1 MGSHGPRFMLA
12 GSVGPISPAGTVRR
26 MSWRA
31 MVAATTALSFPIVAA
46 GDSRAADPPRFL
58 AGFAERDIS
67 PQIGDEAPGGYGK
80 ARHAAFHDPCKA
92 RAAVFDDGAGPVAI
106 VGLDALLIRKP
117 TVTEARRRI
126 AERTGIAPQRV
137 MIAASHSHSA
147 GPTGMILPREFD
159 GDSDLVRRL
168 AYDKTVTANDAYL
181 ETVTEGIAAAVTE
194 AFERR
199 ADARAAAGYGVAEG
213 VAFNRRFRMRSG
225 FTMTHPG
232 VGNPDIV
239 SAAGGV
245 DPQVGVIGTWN
256 AAGECVGVVVNFAC
270 HATTGPGGISAD
282 YVYHLE
288 RTLRGAL
295 GDGCVVVFTAGMAGD
310 VTQVDNRSPW
320 AYPQFG
326 DAAARRLGAAV
337 GAAAVRALVALEP
350 SAGPLLPLAAAD
362 RTLEIPRRV
371 PKPERVARARAL
383 VEQPDDAKVDPTEW
397 TFAKELVLLDARI
410 AREPV
415 APVEV
420 QAIQVGPA
428 VFLSCPAEYFVDYG
442 LELKAAGPFPVT
454 FPVSLAND
462 CVGYVP
468 TEDALGPRGGGYET
482 RLTSY
487 SNLVPSAG
495 RTICDALKGLAAGMK
510 PGPVPAAAQAP
521 PFQGQPWSYGNLPP
535 ELD

>member
-1 MGSHGPRFMLA
+1 MNTDRTPRRRRRAYVRLA
-12 GSVGPISPAGTVRR
+12 AWIAAAAVAGGRPC
-26 MSWRA
+26 
-31 MVAATTALSFPIVAA
+31 VAEEGTF
-46 GDSRAADPPRFL
+46 R
-58 AGFAERDIS
+58 AGFAERDVS

-80 ARHAAFHDPCKA
+80 ARHTAFHDPCKA
-92 RAAVFDDGAGPVAI
+92 RAAVFDDGDAPVAI
-106 VGLDALLIRKP
+106 VGVDALLVRRP
-117 TVTEARRRI
+117 TVAEARRRI
-126 AERTGIAPQRV
+126 ADRTGIRPERV

-147 GPTGMILPREFD
+147 GPTGMILPGEYD
-159 GDSDLVRRL
+159 ADPALVRTL
-168 AYDKTVTANDAYL
+168 AYEKTVVAAPDYL
-181 ETVTEGIAAAVTE
+181 EKLVEGIAAAVAE

-199 ADARAAAGYGVAEG
+199 SDARAAAGFGRAEG

-232 VGNPDIV
+232 VGNPEIV
-239 SAAGGV
+239 GVAGGV
-245 DPQVGVIGTWN
+245 DPQVGVLGVWN
-256 AAGECVGVVVNFAC
+256 PAGDCLGAVVNFAC
-270 HATTGPGGISAD
+270 HATTGPRGISAD
-282 YVYHLE
+282 YVLHVE
-288 RTLRGAL
+288 RTLKGAL

-310 VTQVDNRSPW
+310 VTQVDNRNPF

-326 DAAARRLGAAV
+326 AAAARRLGAAV
-337 GAAAVRALVALEP
+337 GAAGAGALLALEP
-350 SAGPLLPLAAAD
+350 SAGPLLPLAVAG

-371 PKPERVARARAL
+371 PRPERVAKARAV
-383 VEQPDDAKVDPTEW
+383 VEAPADAKVDPTEW
-397 TFAKELVLLDARI
+397 TFAKEIVLLDARL

-415 APVEV
+415 AAVEL

-468 TEDALGPRGGGYET
+468 TEEALGPRGGGYET

-487 SNLVPSAG
+487 SNLVPTAG
-495 RTICDALKGLAAGMK
+495 RTICDALKELAAGLH
-510 PGPVPAAAQAP
+510 PGPVPKPAAAP
-521 PFQGQPWSYGNLPP
+521 PFKGQPWAYGSLPP

>member
-1 MGSHGPRFMLA
+1 MNTQRADRLR
-12 GSVGPISPAGTVRR
+12 PA
-26 MSWRA
+26 A
-31 MVAATTALSFPIVAA
+31 VAALLAAALLGAA
-46 GDSRAADPPRFL
+46 PGAIAADGAPTFR
-58 AGFAERDIS
+58 AGFAERDVS
-67 PQIGDEAPGGYGK
+67 PAVGDEAPGGYGK

-92 RAAVFDDGAGPVAI
+92 RAAVFDDGVTVVAI

-117 TVTEARRRI
+117 TVAEARRRI
-126 AERTGIAPQRV
+126 AERTGIAPDRV

-147 GPTGMILPREFD
+147 GPTGMILPGEFD
-159 GDSDLVRRL
+159 GDSELVRSL
-168 AYDKTVTANDAYL
+168 AYDKTVTANPEYL
-181 ETVTEGIAAAVTE
+181 EKVIEGIAAAVTE

-199 ADARAAAGYGVAEG
+199 TDARAAAGYGLAEG
-213 VAFNRRFRMRSG
+213 VAFNRRFRMRNG

-239 SAAGGV
+239 SVAGGV
-245 DPQVGVIGTWN
+245 DPQVGVLGSWN
-256 AAGECVGVVVNFAC
+256 AAGECEGVVVNFAC

-282 YVYHLE
+282 YVHHLE

-295 GDGCVVVFTAGMAGD
+295 GDRCIVVFTAGMAGD
-310 VTQVDNRSPW
+310 VTQVDNRSRF
-320 AYPQFG
+320 AHPQFG
-326 DAAARRLGAAV
+326 DPAARRLGASV
-337 GAAAVRALVALEP
+337 GAAAAKALLQLEP
-350 SAGPLLPLAAAD
+350 SAGALVPLAAAG

-371 PKPERVARARAL
+371 PRPERVAKAREL
-383 VEQPDDAKVDPTEW
+383 VGMPADAKVDPTEW
-397 TFAKELVLLDARI
+397 TFAKEIVLLDARL

-415 APVEV
+415 ASLEV

-495 RTICDALKGLAAGMK
+495 RTICDALKELAAGLK
-510 PGPVPAAAQAP
+510 PGVVPVAAPAP

>member
-1 MGSHGPRFMLA
+1 MRRTTGKRRSAGAHAAPPAVFLLVMGVL
-12 GSVGPISPAGTVRR
+12 
-26 MSWRA
+26 SWA
-31 MVAATTALSFPIVAA
+31 AATPAI
-46 GDSRAADPPRFL
+46 AADPPPTFR
-58 AGFAERDIS
+58 AGFAERDVS
-67 PQIGDEAPGGYGK
+67 PKVGDEAPGGYGK
-80 ARHAAFHDPCKA
+80 ARHGAFHDACKA
-92 RAAVFDDGAGPVAI
+92 RAAVFDDGQGPVAI

-117 TVTEARRRI
+117 TVTEARKRI
-126 AERTGIAPQRV
+126 AERTGIATERV
-137 MIAASHSHSA
+137 LIAASHSHSA

-159 GDSDLVRRL
+159 GDSALVRSL
-168 AYDKTVTANDAYL
+168 AYDKTVVASPEYL
-181 ETVTEGIAAAVTE
+181 EKVTEGIAAAVTE

-199 ADARAAAGYGVAEG
+199 GPVRAAAGYGLAEG

-239 SAAGGV
+239 SVAGGV
-245 DPQVGVIGTWN
+245 DPQVGVIGAWN
-256 AAGECVGVVVNFAC
+256 AAGECTGVVVNFAC

-282 YVYHLE
+282 YVHHLE
-288 RTLRGAL
+288 RTLKGAL
-295 GDGCVVVFTAGMAGD
+295 GDGCIVVFTPGMAGD
-310 VTQVDNRSPW
+310 VTQVDNR
-320 AYPQFG
+320 ARTATPQFG

-337 GAAAVRALVALEP
+337 GAAAAQALLALEP

-362 RTLEIPRRV
+362 RTLDIPRRV
-371 PKPERVARARAL
+371 PKPERVAKARAL
-383 VEQPDDAKVDPTEW
+383 VELPADAKVDPTEW
-397 TFAKELVLLDARI
+397 TFAKELVLLDARL

-487 SNLVPSAG
+487 SNLVPTAG
-495 RTICDALKGLAAGMK
+495 RTICDALKGLAAELK
-510 PGPVPAAAQAP
+510 PGPVPLAPPAP
-521 PFQGQPWSYGNLPP
+521 PFTGQPWSYGNLPP

>member
-1 MGSHGPRFMLA
+1 M
-12 GSVGPISPAGTVRR
+12 RR
-26 MSWRA
+26 MTGIGESSRHEGQR
-31 MVAATTALSFPIVAA
+31 MALSLACVLSLVVVSTAA
-46 GDSRAADPPRFL
+46 AEEPAPVFR
-58 AGFAERDIS
+58 AGFAERDVS
-67 PQIGDEAPGGYGK
+67 PQPGDEAPGGYGK
-80 ARHAAFHDPCKA
+80 ARHTAFHDACKA
-92 RAAVFDDGAGPVAI
+92 RAAVFDDGQGPVAI

-117 TVTEARRRI
+117 TVNEARKRI
-126 AERTGIAPQRV
+126 AERTGIAPNRV

-147 GPTGMILPREFD
+147 GPTGMILPGEFD
-159 GDSDLVRRL
+159 GDSELVRSL
-168 AYDKTVTANDAYL
+168 AYDKTVTANADYL
-181 ETVTEGIAAAVTE
+181 EKVTEGIAAAVTE

-199 ADARAAAGYGVAEG
+199 ADVRATAGYGLAEG

-239 SAAGGV
+239 SVAGGV
-245 DPQVGVIGTWN
+245 DPQVGVLGAWN
-256 AAGECVGVVVNFAC
+256 AAGECTGVVVNFAC

-282 YVYHLE
+282 YVFHLE
-288 RTLRGAL
+288 RTLKGAL
-295 GDGCVVVFTAGMAGD
+295 GDGCVVVFTPGMAGD
-310 VTQVDNRSPW
+310 ITQVDNR
-320 AYPQFG
+320 ARTATPQFG

-337 GAAAVRALVALEP
+337 GATAAKALLELEP
-350 SAGPLLPLAAAD
+350 SAGSLLPLAAAD
-362 RTLEIPRRV
+362 RTLDIPRRV
-371 PKPERVARARAL
+371 PRRERVAKARAI
-383 VEQPDDAKVDPTEW
+383 VELPADAKVDPTEW
-397 TFAKELVLLDARI
+397 TFAKELVLLDARL

-495 RTICDALKGLAAGMK
+495 RTICDALKGLAAELK
-510 PGPVPAAAQAP
+510 PGPVPLAPPAP
-521 PFQGQPWSYGNLPP
+521 PFTGQPWSYGNLPP